1 MRVGGIAKRDF
12 SFEFELQS
20 GSNDMLR
27 TVAEKTWRVQGEQDL
42 EGQSPVEVLK
52 VMVMDAQNVSSD
64 RATTALEER

>member
-42 EGQSPVEVLK
+42 EG
-52 VMVMDAQNVSSD
+52 
-64 RATTALEER
+64 